1 MNRSSDTH
9 LFLRITWLG
18 KGEEEMGAY
27 IQLKLTKR
35 SWIVNVQVTVECY
48 SQLSFHSLSIEKKP
62 LAPNQSEKKYQQN

>member
-27 IQLKLTKR
+27 NKVWQGGPLTTETDKKKLD
-35 SWIVNVQVTVECY
+35 
-48 SQLSFHSLSIEKKP
+48 SQCPGHGGML
-62 LAPNQSEKKYQQN
+62 